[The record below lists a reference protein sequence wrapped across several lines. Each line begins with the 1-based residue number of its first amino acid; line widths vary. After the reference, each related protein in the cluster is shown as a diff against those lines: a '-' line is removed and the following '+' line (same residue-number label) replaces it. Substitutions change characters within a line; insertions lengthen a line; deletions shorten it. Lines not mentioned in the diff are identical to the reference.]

1 MLSQDPPLI
10 QSQSPSPYSLPPVIT
25 PTTTRRV
32 DPLYNMPTPL
42 VSVLQH
48 KHVCILH
55 TVCSWFQGNT
65 SMMSSSGVM
74 RDLLLAPTPVQDDT
88 YMVKVTTSAHH
99 TTYSVCSLP
108 NPAYTHPSCWPSQQ
122 PADGDGGYVLGRQRF
137 HNGGRSSQERLEY
150 HMLVGY

>member
-1 MLSQDPPLI
+1 MKCSLQIPLSSNPNPHPL
-10 QSQSPSPYSLPPVIT
+10 T
-25 PTTTRRV
+25 PCHLLSHPLQQEEWTPCTTC
-32 DPLYNMPTPL
+32 LHHWL
-42 VSVLQH
+42 VLQH

-99 TTYSVCSLP
+99 TTCSVWSLLT
-108 NPAYTHPSCWPSQQ
+108 PAYTHPSCWPSQQ
-122 PADGDGGYVLGRQRF
+122 PADGGYVLGRQRF
-137 HNGGRSSQERLEY
+137 NNGGRSSQERLEY